1 MMEEPKRLVSTSVE
15 LETTVEISVDED
27 ISLR

>member
-1 MMEEPKRLVSTSVE
+1 MEQPKALVHTSGE
-15 LETTVEISVDED
+15 LETTVEISRDED